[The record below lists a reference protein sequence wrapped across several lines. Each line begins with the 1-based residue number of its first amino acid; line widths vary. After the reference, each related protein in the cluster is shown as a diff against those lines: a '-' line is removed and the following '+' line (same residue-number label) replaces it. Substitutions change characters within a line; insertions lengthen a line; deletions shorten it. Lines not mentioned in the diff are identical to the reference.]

1 MDDGE
6 GQSASLLERGS
17 AIEKN
22 VFSSFPAAPHGANP
36 TSHRRAGR
44 EGRMLQ
50 SQWRKGQNSTI
61 SQLGRH
67 ERGLPASKE
76 GGRRARK
83 QNDLTASQ
91 PPRNKNDSTASQRG

>member
-1 MDDGE
+1 MPSTDKIERTDKTDDDKKFMDDGE

-76 GGRRARK
+76 K
-83 QNDLTASQ
+83 QKL
-91 PPRNKNDSTASQRG
+91 